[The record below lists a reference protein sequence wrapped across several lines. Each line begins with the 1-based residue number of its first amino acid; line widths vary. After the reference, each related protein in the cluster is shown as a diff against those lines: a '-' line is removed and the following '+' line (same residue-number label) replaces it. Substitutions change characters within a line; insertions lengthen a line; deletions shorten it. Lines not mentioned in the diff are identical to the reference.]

1 MGMKKQRAAKA
12 FDAEVFLRKEF
23 AVRDR
28 LAPLLPDI
36 DPGDL
41 LLTLECTLRPFGT
54 GKRFFLRQ
62 RSDGRH
68 GP

>member
-1 MGMKKQRAAKA
+1 MKRR
-12 FDAEVFLRKEF
+12 FDPEKFRQQVFE
-23 AVRDR
+23 ARDR

-41 LLTLECTLRPFGT
+41 ILILECMLRPFGT

-62 RSDGRH
+62 RADGRH

>member
-1 MGMKKQRAAKA
+1 MKKKRAAKA
-12 FDAEVFLRKEF
+12 FDVEAFMEKVF
-23 AVRDR
+23 ATRDR

-36 DPGDL
+36 DPADL
-41 LLTLECTLRPFGT
+41 LLILECTLRPFGT

>member
-1 MGMKKQRAAKA
+1 MKSKRAAKP
-12 FDAEVFLRKEF
+12 FDVEVFKRKVFET
-23 AVRDR
+23 RDR

-41 LLTLECTLRPFGT
+41 LLILECTLRPFGT